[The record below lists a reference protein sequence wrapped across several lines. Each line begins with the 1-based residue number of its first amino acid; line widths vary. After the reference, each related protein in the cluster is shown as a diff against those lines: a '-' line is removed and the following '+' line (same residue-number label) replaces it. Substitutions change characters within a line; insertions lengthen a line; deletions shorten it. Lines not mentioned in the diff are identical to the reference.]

1 MNTISKTLTA
11 TFVASIL
18 AGGFAVAQQTL
29 PSDQNKQQ
37 PSAVSPSGSMSG
49 QNSGTPTP
57 SGAAD
62 SNMRRDR
69 TDMQNNQRGMSGD
82 RSMNSGDRSMNS
94 GDRSMNSGDRSM
106 NTGAGPTT
114 SGTGSTTAGERAAR
128 NDRN

>member
-49 QNSGTPTP
+49 QKSGTPTP

-62 SNMRRDR
+62 SNVRRDR
-69 TDMQNNQRGMSGD
+69 TDMQNNQRGMPGD

-94 GDRSMNSGDRSM
+94 GDRSMNSG
-106 NTGAGPTT
+106 NTGAGPMN

>member
-69 TDMQNNQRGMSGD
+69 TDMQNNQRGMPGD

-94 GDRSMNSGDRSM
+94 GDRSMNSG
-106 NTGAGPTT
+106 NTGAGPMN

>member
-49 QNSGTPTP
+49 QKSGTPTP

-69 TDMQNNQRGMSGD
+69 TDMQNNQRGMPGD

-94 GDRSMNSGDRSM
+94 G
-106 NTGAGPTT
+106 NTGAGPMN

>member
-49 QNSGTPTP
+49 QKSGTPTP

-69 TDMQNNQRGMSGD
+69 TDMQNNQRGMPGD

-94 GDRSMNSGDRSM
+94 GDRSMNSG
-106 NTGAGPTT
+106 NTGAGPMN